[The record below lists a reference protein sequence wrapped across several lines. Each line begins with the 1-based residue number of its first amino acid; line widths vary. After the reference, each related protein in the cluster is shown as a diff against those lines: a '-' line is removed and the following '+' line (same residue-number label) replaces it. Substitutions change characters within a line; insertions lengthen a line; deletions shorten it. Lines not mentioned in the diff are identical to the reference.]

1 MNSDV
6 IGNNSTSQKSR
17 TLLVICLLLLSAV
30 NASWMLS
37 MATLDDHECY
47 VSVTAREMLENG
59 DWIRPTF
66 NGQLRVV
73 KTPLSYWLVAGLAKV
88 TGGVDEFT
96 SRLPSAVFAFLSV
109 VAILYFVNQWLSF
122 RIAVISGSVWATSLC
137 YIRYSHNARPDMV
150 LTFFILLCFLSFY
163 SAVTAKGRGKQVVC
177 MLIFWISFAL
187 GNLAKG
193 PAPLPL
199 VLIPLF
205 FYVAIY
211 RQWRKLFNLV
221 SVVGLIVFLAVVL
234 PWLLATA
241 HKLNWNLIIW
251 RHEFVD
257 RFFGAYAKGD
267 YPLYFYFLIMFKYIT
282 PWVVFL
288 PLALAAPFYKVWNKK
303 QPVMQFL
310 WLWFVA
316 DFIFLTINGGKR
328 QHYILPSMPAMA
340 ILIGILLED
349 MVFGQKAYE
358 RKFAVRILQWHL
370 AVAVVGIISATVCI
384 ARMSPM
390 NPANLNKMLILAS
403 VTIVA
408 AGIVA
413 VLFAK
418 GKNGWGCTAIF
429 AGVFL
434 WSMISYVSF
443 APLMDIFKYPRDFSR
458 KVAQIIPPTAN
469 LLAYK
474 SISGNFVYYFG
485 KPVPVVSDANGVYNC
500 YKRGDWIVATSG
512 YLKELT
518 QDKRFR
524 EVYRKDDPG
533 PRGRSR
539 ALFHKSAPLIKD
551 DDGTS

>member
-6 IGNNSTSQKSR
+6 IGDNSTSQKSR
-17 TLLVICLLLLSAV
+17 TLVVICLLLLSAV

-37 MATLDDHECY
+37 KVTLDDHECY
-47 VSVTAREMLENG
+47 VSVTAREMLESG
-59 DWIRPTF
+59 DWVRPTF
-66 NGQLRVV
+66 NGHFRIV
-73 KTPLSYWLVAGLAKV
+73 KTPLSYWLVAGLARI

-96 SRLPSAVFAFLSV
+96 SRLPSAVFAFFSV
-109 VAILYFVNQWLSF
+109 AVILYFVNQWLSF
-122 RIAVISGSVWATSLC
+122 RIAAISGAVWATSLC

-163 SAVTAKGRGKQVVC
+163 SAITENNRNRQVVY

-205 FYVAIY
+205 FYVSIF
-211 RQWRKLFNLV
+211 RQWRKLFNWA
-221 SVVGLIVFLAVVL
+221 SVAGLIVFLAVVL
-234 PWLLATA
+234 PWLLAMA

-257 RFFGAYAKGD
+257 RLFGTYAKGD

-303 QPVMQFL
+303 RPVMQFL

-328 QHYILPSMPAMA
+328 QHYILPSMPALA

-358 RKFAVRILQWHL
+358 RKFVVKILQGHL
-370 AVAVVGIISATVCI
+370 AIAVVGIITATIYI
-384 ARMSPM
+384 AKVSPV
-390 NPANLNKMLILAS
+390 NLHKMLILSS
-403 VTIVA
+403 VTIVTA
-408 AGIVA
+408 AIIA
-413 VLFAK
+413 ALFAK
-418 GKNGWGCTAIF
+418 GKNGWGCTAVF
-429 AGVFL
+429 AGVL
-434 WSMISYVSF
+434 VWGMISHVSF
-443 APLMDIFKYPRDFSR
+443 APIMDVFKYSRDFSQ
-458 KVAQIIPPTAN
+458 KVARTIPPTAN
-469 LLAYK
+469 LVAYK

-485 KPVPVVSDANGVYNC
+485 KPVPVVSDANGLYNC
-500 YKRGDWIVATSG
+500 YQRGDWIVADSG
-512 YLKELT
+512 RLKELAR
-518 QDKRFR
+518 DNRFR
-524 EVYRKDDPG
+524 EVYHREEPG
-533 PRGRSR
+533 RRSKSR

-551 DDGTS
+551 DDGIS